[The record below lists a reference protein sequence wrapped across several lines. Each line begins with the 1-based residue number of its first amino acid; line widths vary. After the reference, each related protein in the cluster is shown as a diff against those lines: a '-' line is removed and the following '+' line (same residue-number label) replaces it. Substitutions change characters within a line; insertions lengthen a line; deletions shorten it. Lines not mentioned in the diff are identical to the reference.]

1 MNKFFIIFLIFLS
14 TLWSNSISLENCK
27 KKSLSFSEI
36 PKKYYVTVFQK
47 GPFDKLPHHYTGISL
62 KNFQKLIGNSNK
74 ITFIAY
80 DEYKVT
86 FNKNEINKPYIF
98 FVFLKDSKP
107 IPLSQRGPAQIIYTK
122 KDKKRNYFFKS
133 VFLIKKA
140 VCEK

>member
-1 MNKFFIIFLIFLS
+1 MNKLFIIFFIALYAFGANIY
-14 TLWSNSISLENCK
+14 LENCE

-47 GPFDKLPHHYTGISL
+47 GPFDKNPHHYTGITL
-62 KNFQKLIGNSNK
+62 KNFQKIIGKTNK

-86 FNKNEINKPYIF
+86 FDKNEINKPYIL

-107 IPLSQRGPAQIIYTK
+107 IPLSQRGPAEIIYTK
-122 KDKKRNYFFKS
+122 KDNKKNYFFKS
-133 VFLIKKA
+133 IFLIKKA